1 VRLYALRGVVL
12 VVLGAAVCWP
22 TALGASPPPTMLP
35 GCASTPTGDAPPLQR
50 SLSEVLREW
59 FAWMPSA
66 SATPTVWNPAVPGGP
81 FTGMLIAALRREAW
95 QPHWAWNA
103 MVDAA
108 FRVRGNPT
116 VLQLV
121 GGVMF
126 CESRFNRWARGDPP
140 GPTGLS
146 RGLYQIHRGFW
157 PEVSDAQAFNP
168 AWAIRWAVPKLL
180 GVGGSPYLW
189 SCFRERLILQ

>member
-1 VRLYALRGVVL
+1 MRFALLLGVMA
-12 VVLGAAVCWP
+12 LGVAIGWP
-22 TALGASPPPTMLP
+22 TALGGSSPPDTFP
-35 GCASTPTGDAPPLQR
+35 GCAAPVDPDPFAITWSPAAPPL
-50 SLSEVLREW
+50 
-59 FAWMPSA
+59 
-66 SATPTVWNPAVPGGP
+66 PTYSPKAPGGP
-81 FTGMLIAALRREAW
+81 YTAMLIAALRRESW

-103 MVDAA
+103 MVDPA

-121 GGVMF
+121 GRVMF

>member
-1 VRLYALRGVVL
+1 MRLYALRGVVL

-22 TALGASPPPTMLP
+22 TALGASPPPAMLP

-59 FAWMPSA
+59 FAWMPS
-66 SATPTVWNPAVPGGP
+66 
-81 FTGMLIAALRREAW
+81 
-95 QPHWAWNA
+95 WAWNA
-103 MVDAA
+103 MVDPA

-140 GPTGLS
+140 SSTGLS
-146 RGLYQIHRGFW
+146 RGLFQIHRGFW